1 MQSKCIENIR
11 GTMNNNIHKVSKPQ
25 HLMRILPQLP
35 MKRDRTR
42 GYMRKDNKSNWYSWS
57 IRYGHR
63 VVLRT
68 ADAYADQLNTEKNN
82 SLTGYDTVIYRNFL

>member
-1 MQSKCIENIR
+1 MKD
-11 GTMNNNIHKVSKPQ
+11 NIHKVSKSQ
-25 HLMRILPQLP
+25 HLMRVQPQLP

-68 ADAYADQLNTEKNN
+68 ADAYADQINMEKNN

>member
-1 MQSKCIENIR
+1 MIVRN
-11 GTMNNNIHKVSKPQ
+11 PQ
-25 HLMRILPQLP
+25 MILNEQPQLP

>member
-1 MQSKCIENIR
+1 MKD
-11 GTMNNNIHKVSKPQ
+11 NIHKVSKSQ
-25 HLMRILPQLP
+25 HLMRVQPQLP

-68 ADAYADQLNTEKNN
+68 ADAYANRINAQINN
-82 SLTGYDTVIYRNFL
+82 SMTGYDTVIYRNFS